1 MRNGI
6 NTTDPKD
13 IKNERRPL
21 TACVSLGR
29 KEGKGNCSWDII
41 YERRINEKEKYE
53 SLREHS

>member
-1 MRNGI
+1 LVTSGMRNGI

-29 KEGKGNCSWDII
+29 RPSE
-41 YERRINEKEKYE
+41 
-53 SLREHS
+53 